1 MNKKSFAIK
10 TSKGQKNVGFGFPC
24 FIIAEMSANHEQDYD
39 QAVAIIKAAAAA
51 GADAVKLQTYTADTL
66 TIDSDQEWFQVDGKD
81 NPESWKNQSFYEL
94 YQKAYTPWEWHADLQ
109 KLAHELGLIF
119 FSTPFD
125 NSAVDFL
132 EQLQVPCY
140 KIASYEATDIP
151 LLKKVAATCKPVILS
166 VGFASLEEI
175 ELALK
180 TLKDNGA
187 KDVALLHCTASY
199 SLEPKVENT
208 HLATMLDLADR
219 FNVVVGFSDNMGGIE
234 VPALAAAKGASIIEK
249 HLVINHDGKALD
261 NTFSLD
267 QKEFAKMVEKIREQ
281 EKVMGNIS
289 YGPRTKQEEGNK
301 RFRRSLF
308 AVQDIKKG
316 EPFTP
321 NNVRV
326 IRPANGLPPKDYE
339 KVLTKMAK
347 SDIRRGTPLSWDLI
361 K

>member
-199 SLEPKVENT
+199 SLEPKVE
-208 HLATMLDLADR
+208 
-219 FNVVVGFSDNMGGIE
+219 
-234 VPALAAAKGASIIEK
+234 
-249 HLVINHDGKALD
+249 
-261 NTFSLD
+261 
-267 QKEFAKMVEKIREQ
+267 KIGRAH
-281 EKVMGNIS
+281 V
-289 YGPRTKQEEGNK
+289 
-301 RFRRSLF
+301 
-308 AVQDIKKG
+308 
-316 EPFTP
+316 
-321 NNVRV
+321 
-326 IRPANGLPPKDYE
+326 
-339 KVLTKMAK
+339 
-347 SDIRRGTPLSWDLI
+347 
-361 K
+361 